1 MESPTLA
8 PGETLRLHASSVRGV
23 VGRTG
28 PTFRA
33 TTSIPL
39 IQDIDLFITDRRV
52 IIRAELFLGLF
63 DADYVAWLPGAF
75 AAAGA
80 DTLTSASAEEQRVLG
95 PSLVL
100 VATTARPSLWRGP
113 ELRLQ
118 LFLPNAAEALAALP
132 PNVVN

>member
-8 PGETLRLHASSVRGV
+8 PGETLRLHASSVRGAV
-23 VGRTG
+23 ARSG

-33 TTSIPL
+33 TASIPL

-52 IIRAELFLGLF
+52 IVRAELFLGLF
-63 DADYVAWLPGAF
+63 DADYVAWLPGEYATTDT
-75 AAAGA
+75 
-80 DTLTSASAEEQRVLG
+80 DTLKSVSIDEQRVLG
-95 PSLVL
+95 PSLTL
-100 VATTARPSLWRGP
+100 VAATARPGLWRGP

-132 PNVVN
+132 PSVVV

>member
-1 MESPTLA
+1 MDSPLLA
-8 PGETLRLHASSVRGV
+8 PGETLRLHASSVRGAV
-23 VGRTG
+23 ARSG

-52 IIRAELFLGLF
+52 IVRAELFLGLF
-63 DADYVAWLPGAF
+63 DADYVAWLPGEF
-75 AAAGA
+75 ASTDA
-80 DTLTSASAEEQRVLG
+80 DILRSASVDEQRVLG

-100 VATTARPSLWRGP
+100 VATTGRPSLWRGP

-118 LFLPNAAEALAALP
+118 IFLPNADDALAALP
-132 PNVVN
+132 ASVTK